1 MTISIPD
8 LERRAALGWRAPEE
22 ERLGD
27 WLLRAAAGFTGR
39 ANSALAT
46 GHPGCP
52 LDQAARAVRDW
63 YQARGLPAMIA
74 IPYPAAR
81 PQAVPLDGFLAG
93 LGWGVRAGTATVMT
107 ARAGQVAEAARTV
120 LTGEAPGLPAGASG
134 LAGGGPAGLAGGS
147 PALVPM
153 GVEMDPE
160 PSEEWL
166 ALYHYRGQPSLP
178 PIARQVLT
186 SAPWQAFASI
196 RAGGQTV
203 AIGRVAAAADWAGL
217 TAIEVAPGYRRRG
230 LATVVTAALAA
241 AGRRARRRA
250 RLSPGRGRQ
259 RARTHAVPPHR
270 LYRAP
275 RLPLPHRPGTPE
287 PRSGPGDGGPACRS
301 RPGGR
306 LRMSTMG
313 GTPPGGRGHPD
324 LRRAGHRG

>member
-8 LERRAALGWRAPEE
+8 LEQRAALGWRAPEE
-22 ERLGD
+22 ERLGG
-27 WLLRAAAGFTGR
+27 WLLRAADGFTGR

-52 LDQAARAVRDW
+52 PDQAARAVQEW

-74 IPYPAAR
+74 IPYPVGR
-81 PQAVPLDGFLAG
+81 PQAVPLDVFLAG

-107 ARAGQVAEAARTV
+107 APTGQVAGVARTV
-120 LTGEAPGLPAGASG
+120 L
-134 LAGGGPAGLAGGS
+134 AGGDS
-147 PALVPM
+147 Q
-153 GVEMDPE
+153 MDPE

-196 RAGGQTV
+196 RDGGQTI

-217 TAIEVAPGYRRRG
+217 TAIEVAPRYRRRG

-241 AGRRARRRA
+241 QAARRGAEHVYLQVEDDNEPARMLYRRIGFAAHHDYHYRIAPGAGRGGGRAGPGGPRRDGMGP
-250 RLSPGRGRQ
+250 PGRN
-259 RARTHAVPPHR
+259 AD
-270 LYRAP
+270 
-275 RLPLPHRPGTPE
+275 RPG
-287 PRSGPGDGGPACRS
+287 R
-301 RPGGR
+301 
-306 LRMSTMG
+306 
-313 GTPPGGRGHPD
+313 RG
-324 LRRAGHRG
+324 